1 MAITLILSSNELDD
15 EKIQGL
21 SLDLCRTLE
30 RETDVAAKLA
40 EGDNLP
46 GIKGEP
52 IILATIILSFI
63 TSGAAVA
70 MFNVFKSYF
79 ERNSTLEMEF
89 QRKDGRKFKI
99 QAQNVSPE
107 QLDHTMQQAKEFF
120 SGIE

>member
-1 MAITLILSSNELDD
+1 MTVALSLSSNELDD
-15 EKIQGL
+15 EKLQNIAL
-21 SLDLCRTLE
+21 ELCKTLE

-40 EGDNLP
+40 EGPSLP
-46 GIKGEP
+46 GTKGEP

-79 ERNSTLEMEF
+79 DRNSTLEMEF
-89 QRKDGRKFKI
+89 QRKDGRKFRI
-99 QAQNVSPE
+99 QAQNVSPK
-107 QLDHTMQQAKEFF
+107 QLDHTIQQAKDFM